1 MRRVPSFLDDAISAA
16 QNRLGIVDKPL
27 ENKKKTETR
36 PSLLEL
42 NFKSKPRISLPIHSQ
57 NKKSWLTKHDEVNEL
72 KYKDNSLN
80 KKSRGPIWKVALDEL
95 NKTEENSQLTTVNH
109 ETQSI
114 WPPLLSTNIRKN
126 MNNWYVVE
134 ENRQLTKTMESII
147 QRPGSH
153 LNPIHIKGDTGVGKT
168 HISLATCY
176 EIQSIYGDE
185 SVRIIRSSTLI
196 DNSKELPT
204 MAQNI
209 NNLKIILIEDFEE
222 LKSNLSRMQSLSN
235 WLIWNINNGI
245 QIIITSNGTIDLDSL
260 GGDTK
265 RLLESSITFNIDNY
279 ADTSKMRI
287 LRRIATERNVVLSD
301 EHLSI
306 LISTKKNL
314 PSLLSAFEKFVIAQK
329 DGTLS
334 ANPEEAIASLDGVQ
348 TLYNSMFSEDIS
360 KSVKDI
366 ALKTV
371 ESTEIKDFELN
382 SDDFVVDIN
391 NLPELNETISKTSE
405 IFEQDDEIISNW
417 NKDLNLPADKIE
429 PVELLEELSEH
440 GLERMVDVGVA
451 FEKYNDI
458 LDNIESRIKHI
469 SKTLEDSD
477 TETLLLLADEMSD
490 LEYSLQDLK
499 PLISSLD
506 SNPLSKVPES
516 QIELPNLDKLK
527 QLDEYIPDNEW
538 NIDSEDIEMDDLLE
552 IQLDPVNNPV
562 LIPITNEN
570 SDNRINFA
578 EE

>member
-16 QNRLGIVDKPL
+16 QNRLGIVNKPP
-27 ENKKKTETR
+27 ENNKKAATR

-42 NFKSKPRISLPIHSQ
+42 NFKSKPRISLPIQSQ
-57 NKKSWLTKHDEVNEL
+57 NKKSWLTKHDDEVNEF

-95 NKTEENSQLTTVNH
+95 NKTNENPQLTTVNH
-109 ETQSI
+109 ETQNI
-114 WPPLLSTNIRKN
+114 WPPLLSINIRKN
-126 MNNWYVVE
+126 MNNWHVVE

-185 SVRIIRSSTLI
+185 SVRIIRSGTII

-265 RLLESSITFNIDNY
+265 RLLESSIIFNIDNY

-382 SDDFVVDIN
+382 SDDFVVDLN
-391 NLPELNETISKTSE
+391 NLPELN
-405 IFEQDDEIISNW
+405 
-417 NKDLNLPADKIE
+417 
-429 PVELLEELSEH
+429 EH